1 MIIGIYLVLIF
12 FPIRFQDECLVSQK
26 KASLFFFLPTAN
38 AFAVVQFSN
47 PSTKFF
53 LLHFHFLSSDLLC
66 LVSSVRRYQHY
77 FCSNYPYHT
86 ISIYYRKLQKEKDKI
101 FCYRKKCKQNKF
113 QYQYTRI
120 LFYKHL
126 FKMRPSPGIFWL
138 DGRCLKLVLRF
149 TKKQGRCYIFSLKCI
164 NIEAKLRFF

>member
-1 MIIGIYLVLIF
+1 MFPSSYWWDSFGSLLQTNLFKTRILPNNLSTKL
-12 FPIRFQDECLVSQK
+12 FPIRFHDECLVSQK
-26 KASLFFFLPTAN
+26 KHHYSFFLPTAN

-101 FCYRKKCKQNKF
+101 FCYRKKN
-113 QYQYTRI
+113 
-120 LFYKHL
+120 
-126 FKMRPSPGIFWL
+126 
-138 DGRCLKLVLRF
+138 V
-149 TKKQGRCYIFSLKCI
+149 KKINSNISIFSTYSVKITLWKLGRKHR
-164 NIEAKLRFF
+164 EAVVF